1 MACIQ
6 SGNVHCPGFAQRLPA
21 LLTARCQ
28 QYGRML
34 CRHIERRLRMH
45 PWLTKLLDAYRP
57 AAQHRARTEGLP
69 LPAARARLARTP
81 AGGPVPLL
89 VRNASGGSSMNAQ
102 SPVVFFH
109 APHSRSSVVRA
120 MLEELGAP
128 YDLVALNL
136 KAGEQRTSDYL
147 AINPMGKV
155 PAIRHEDVLIT
166 EQPAILMYL
175 ADLYPEKNLAP
186 VPGDPQRG
194 AYLRWMVFY
203 GSCFEPAMVD
213 FSQKREPVPPMQC
226 GYGDYDSVMH
236 VLAEQLQRGPWLLGE
251 CFSAADVLW
260 GGALNYG
267 LMFKLVPDWPVFR
280 DYAERVRAR
289 PAMRRAFAMDEAL
302 AAEQARDLDEALA
315 A

>member
-1 MACIQ
+1 
-6 SGNVHCPGFAQRLPA
+6 
-21 LLTARCQ
+21 
-28 QYGRML
+28 
-34 CRHIERRLRMH
+34 
-45 PWLTKLLDAYRP
+45 
-57 AAQHRARTEGLP
+57 
-69 LPAARARLARTP
+69 
-81 AGGPVPLL
+81 
-89 VRNASGGSSMNAQ
+89 MNAH

-109 APHSRSSVVRA
+109 APHSRSSVARA

-136 KAGEQRTSDYL
+136 KAGEQRTPDYL

-175 ADLYPEKNLAP
+175 AELYPEKNLAP
-186 VPGDPQRG
+186 ALGDPLRG

-203 GSCFEPAMVD
+203 GSCFEPAMMD
-213 FSQKREPVPPMQC
+213 FSAQRAPLPPMQC
-226 GYGDYDSVMH
+226 GYGDYDSVMR
-236 VLAEQLQRGPWLLGE
+236 VLAEQLEQGPWLLGE
-251 CFSAADVLW
+251 RFSAADVLW

-280 DYAERVRAR
+280 DYAQRVQAR
-289 PAMRRAFAMDEAL
+289 PAVRRAFVLDEAL
-302 AAEQARDLDEALA
+302 TAQQARDLDEALA

>member
-1 MACIQ
+1 
-6 SGNVHCPGFAQRLPA
+6 V
-21 LLTARCQ
+21 
-28 QYGRML
+28 
-34 CRHIERRLRMH
+34 
-45 PWLTKLLDAYRP
+45 
-57 AAQHRARTEGLP
+57 
-69 LPAARARLARTP
+69 
-81 AGGPVPLL
+81 
-89 VRNASGGSSMNAQ
+89 NAH

-109 APHSRSSVVRA
+109 APHSRSSVARA

-136 KAGEQRTSDYL
+136 KAGEQRTPDYL

-175 ADLYPEKNLAP
+175 AELYPEKNLAP
-186 VPGDPQRG
+186 ALGDPLRG

-203 GSCFEPAMVD
+203 GSCFEPAMMD
-213 FSQKREPVPPMQC
+213 FSAQRAPLPPMQC
-226 GYGDYDSVMH
+226 GYGDYDSVMR
-236 VLAEQLQRGPWLLGE
+236 VPAEQLEQGPWLLGE
-251 CFSAADVLW
+251 RFSAADVLW

-280 DYAERVRAR
+280 DYAQRVQAR
-289 PAMRRAFAMDEAL
+289 PAVRRAFVLDEAL
-302 AAEQARDLDEALA
+302 TAQQARDLDEALA

>member
-1 MACIQ
+1 
-6 SGNVHCPGFAQRLPA
+6 VDPH
-21 LLTARCQ
+21 T
-28 QYGRML
+28 
-34 CRHIERRLRMH
+34 
-45 PWLTKLLDAYRP
+45 
-57 AAQHRARTEGLP
+57 
-69 LPAARARLARTP
+69 
-81 AGGPVPLL
+81 
-89 VRNASGGSSMNAQ
+89 
-102 SPVVFFH
+102 PVVFFH
-109 APHSRSSVVRA
+109 APRSRSGITRA

-128 YDLVALNL
+128 YDMVALNL

-213 FSQKREPVPPMQC
+213 FSQKREPVPPMQF

-236 VLAEQLQRGPWLLGE
+236 ELAEQLQRGPWLLGE